1 MTIAGSPTQ
10 SGGPNGAPVECNGRV
25 NNRRPRDGIRPA
37 NSKRFGKRADRHRSH
52 GGLTRFRASGHA
64 EACPSE
70 SGDPINLASVYWL
83 ERCRREGTS
92 YTSESHFNIHNALTA
107 LNVHGAANTYAGIT
121 PPMKTAAK
129 VRSRFRFRSHNHVGF
144 QPGTEVRPDTGR
156 LET

>member
-1 MTIAGSPTQ
+1 MVEQTTAAHGMESGPPTRKGSEKELIGTDHMAE
-10 SGGPNGAPVECNGRV
+10 G
-25 NNRRPRDGIRPA
+25 
-37 NSKRFGKRADRHRSH
+37 
-52 GGLTRFRASGHA
+52 RASACPGHA
-64 EACPSE
+64 EACPYK

-144 QPGTEVRPDTGR
+144 QPGTEVQPDTGR